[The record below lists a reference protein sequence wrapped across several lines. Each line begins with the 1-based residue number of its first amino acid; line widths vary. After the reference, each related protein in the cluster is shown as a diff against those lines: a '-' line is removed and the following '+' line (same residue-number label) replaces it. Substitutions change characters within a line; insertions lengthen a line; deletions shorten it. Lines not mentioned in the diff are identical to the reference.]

1 MFLDTLDDE
10 VAWGLAQL
18 PPVMDPA
25 EGLAGLAADSDSRIV
40 APVPHPR
47 LDILDTTIPGLAGNP
62 DVPVRRYLPPDG
74 GQRPRRGVMFIHGG
88 GFVGGSAAEADL
100 PLQRIADVLE
110 TVVVA
115 PTYRLAPDHP
125 FPAAFEDCRAAWRW
139 LVDTTDH
146 TDVDPGRLVL
156 FGGSAGG
163 AIAAGMA
170 LHGRDHGWDGPAPA
184 QLMLAFPMLDD
195 RDDHPS
201 RTEVSDHR
209 MLNGQLVT
217 QSWEAYLDAAPSPY
231 AVPARADD
239 LAGLPPTWV
248 MADQVDPLRDEA
260 IAFAQRLMQAG
271 VRTELHTFPGT
282 FHGSSGLVPD
292 AEVSKRQ
299 LQAMVDTIARV

>member
-1 MFLDTLDDE
+1 MSVDTLDDE
-10 VAWGLAQL
+10 LARGLATM
-18 PPVMDPA
+18 PAVMDPA
-25 EGLAGLAADSDSRIV
+25 EGLSGLTADPGHRI
-40 APVPHPR
+40 APPAPHPR
-47 LDILDTTIPGLAGNP
+47 LDILDTTIPGLEDSP
-62 DVPVRRYLPPDG
+62 DVQVRRYLPPHTG
-74 GQRPRRGVMFIHGG
+74 RRPRRGVLFVHGG
-88 GFVGGSAAEADL
+88 GFVGGSASEADL

-139 LVDTTDH
+139 LVGTAEE
-146 TDVDPGRLVL
+146 TDVDTDRLVL

-170 LHGRDHGWDGPAPA
+170 LHGRDRGWDGPAPA

-195 RDDHPS
+195 RDHDPS
-201 RTEVSDHR
+201 RSEVDDHR
-209 MLNGQLVT
+209 MLNGRLVA
-217 QSWEAYLDAAPSPY
+217 QSWEAYLDGAFSPY
-231 AVPARADD
+231 AVPARAEDVS
-239 LAGLPPTWV
+239 GLPPTWV
-248 MADQVDPLRDEA
+248 MVDQVDPLRDEA
-260 IAFAQRLMQAG
+260 IVFAQRLMQAG

-299 LQAMVDTIARV
+299 LQAMIDTIART